1 MERIFMHSLLRL
13 YYRFSLPSLNA
24 LQSAFL
30 LFVRLYW
37 GWQFAQSGWGKL
49 HHLDKVTEYF
59 QSINVPM
66 AAVNARFV
74 SSLELVGGVLLFAGL
89 FSRLISIP
97 LTINMFVAYYLG
109 DHDAFF
115 SFFKDPG
122 TFYAAAPYT
131 FWLASIIV
139 LVFGPGLFSLD
150 YFIHRALARNRE
162 PSPSTAR
169 LIRHGGTETQRQT

>member
-1 MERIFMHSLLRL
+1 MRSLLRL
-13 YYRFSLPSLNA
+13 YERFSLPSLNA

-37 GWQFAQSGWGKL
+37 GWQFMQSGWGKL
-49 HHLDKVTEYF
+49 HNLGKVTEYF

-66 AAVNARFV
+66 AALNARFV
-74 SSLELVGGVLLFAGL
+74 SSLELVGGLLLFLGL

-97 LTINMFVAYYLG
+97 VTINMCVAYYLG
-109 DHDAFF
+109 DHDALL

-131 FWLASIIV
+131 FWFASLMV

-150 YFIHRALARNRE
+150 KLIHRWLVRNE
-162 PSPSTAR
+162 
-169 LIRHGGTETQRQT
+169 